1 MREMQD
7 PPAPPSTALLDR
19 PIARLALAAVLLAAL
34 AGAAFAVRQARGD
47 SGSSQNVTDG
57 RTAVATHPGG
67 GALGP
72 LDNARPIIKQPAPDF
87 VLLDADGNAVKLSDL
102 RGKVVWVNFWATWC
116 VPCKKEL
123 PDIQRLYDEKRSAG
137 LEVLAVNVQESRD
150 DARSFFEAHGLSLPL
165 LIDGDGAVYEQ
176 YRLQGLPD
184 SFFID
189 HEGNIAAVQY
199 GFLTEDKMRDR
210 LATAGVP

>member
-1 MREMQD
+1 M
-7 PPAPPSTALLDR
+7 LDR

-34 AGAAFAVRQARGD
+34 AGAALVVRQARGD
-47 SGSSQNVTDG
+47 SAPSSESADG
-57 RTAVATHPGG
+57 RTPAPTSPGG
-67 GALGP
+67 AALGP
-72 LDNARPIIKQPAPDF
+72 LDSARPIIKQPAPDF
-87 VLLDADGNAVKLSDL
+87 ALLDAEGNTVRLSDL

-123 PDIQRLYDEKRSAG
+123 PDIQRLYDEKRGAG
-137 LEVLAVNVQESRD
+137 LEVLAVNVQESRA
-150 DARSFFEAHGLSLPL
+150 DARSFFEAHDLSLPL
-165 LIDGDGAVYEQ
+165 LIDDDGSVYQQ

-189 HEGNIAAVQY
+189 REGNIAAVQY

-210 LATAGVP
+210 LATAGLP

>member
-1 MREMQD
+1 MQE
-7 PPAPPSTALLDR
+7 PPAPRSTALLDR

-47 SGSSQNVTDG
+47 SESSQGIAAG
-57 RTAVATHPGG
+57 RTPAPTTTGG
-67 GALGP
+67 AALGP

-87 VLLDADGNAVKLSDL
+87 ALLDADGNAVKLSDL

-123 PDIQRLYDEKRSAG
+123 PDIQRLYDEKRDAG

-150 DARSFFEAHGLSLPL
+150 DARSFFEARALSLPL

-189 HEGNIAAVQY
+189 REGNIAAVQY

-210 LATAGVP
+210 LATAGLP